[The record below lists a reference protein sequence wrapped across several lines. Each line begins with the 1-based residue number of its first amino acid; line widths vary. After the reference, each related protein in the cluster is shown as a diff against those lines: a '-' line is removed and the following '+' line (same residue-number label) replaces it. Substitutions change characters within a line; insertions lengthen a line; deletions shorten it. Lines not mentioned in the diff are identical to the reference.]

1 MQENRRK
8 KRGILMVDGHGREI
22 NYMRISITDKC
33 NLRCRYCMPQGVT
46 LTSMSEI
53 LSYEEIVSVCQ
64 QAVSL
69 GITRFKVTGG
79 EPLVR
84 RGADRLVA
92 MIKELP
98 GVEKVTL
105 TTNGILLKEYAEK
118 LKVAGIDGVNIS
130 LDTLDVDKFR
140 EITGFDAL
148 DRVIKGIDAALD
160 AGLEVKLNSV
170 LTEDNQDFETLIT
183 FAQEKGVRLRF
194 IEMMPIGY
202 GRNQEGISNQ
212 WLIEQL
218 EKKYGTLTPV
228 LEKLGNG
235 PAVYYKLPGGKTE
248 IGFISAIHG
257 KFCNSCN
264 RIRMTA
270 MGEIKPCLCYDTSIS
285 LKEPLRAGNVD
296 AVKARLIWS
305 MGQKP
310 YSHCFEEVEKITEGK
325 KMVQIGG

>member
-1 MQENRRK
+1 
-8 KRGILMVDGHGREI
+8 MVDCHGREI

-33 NLRCRYCMPQGVT
+33 NLRCRYCMPDGVT
-46 LTSMSEI
+46 LTNMSEL

-84 RGADRLVA
+84 READKLVA
-92 MIKELP
+92 MIKEVP
-98 GVEKVTL
+98 GVEQVTL

-118 LKVAGIDGVNIS
+118 LKMAGIDGINVS
-130 LDTLDVDKFR
+130 LDTLNAEKFR

-148 DRVIKGIDAALD
+148 NKVLEGIDAALK
-160 AGLEVKLNSV
+160 AGLKVKINSV
-170 LTEDNQDFETLIT
+170 LTKDNADYRSLIS
-183 FAQEKGVRLRF
+183 FAQEKGIVLRF

-202 GRNQEGISNQ
+202 GKEQEGISNR
-212 WLIEQL
+212 WILDRL
-218 EKKYGTLTPV
+218 EEEYGKLRKAS
-228 LEKLGNG
+228 ENLGNG
-235 PAVYYKLPGGKTE
+235 PAVYYRLPGKE
-248 IGFISAIHG
+248 SVVGFISAIHG
-257 KFCNSCN
+257 KFCSSCN

-285 LKEPLRAGNVD
+285 VKEPLRAGNMAD
-296 AVKARLIWS
+296 VKARLIWS
-305 MGQKP
+305 MAQKP
-310 YSHCFEEVEKITEGK
+310 YAHCFEEVEKITEAK